1 MKTIHDVIAWD
12 EEMKKRGEG
21 ELAATLREKTLNE
34 FIEALIDS
42 YRIAR
47 MFRSQNVEKLKLGA
61 YLACKQ
67 KNKTKAR
74 KAIDA
79 YRIAATD
86 HLDEVM
92 EEEVKEVIV
101 VKHNDT
107 YIGDKS
113 TENTRQLA
121 ETMHN
126 TMILLEWFY
135 NNID

>member
-1 MKTIHDVIAWD
+1 MGRGN
-12 EEMKKRGEG
+12 EERRGEG
-21 ELAATLREKTLNE
+21 ELAALLREMKLNDI
-34 FIEALIDS
+34 IEGLLAA
-42 YRIAR
+42 YRITSK
-47 MFRSQNVEKLKLGA
+47 FKSQNVEKVKLEA

-67 KNKTKAR
+67 KDKAKAR

-79 YRIAATD
+79 YRLAATD